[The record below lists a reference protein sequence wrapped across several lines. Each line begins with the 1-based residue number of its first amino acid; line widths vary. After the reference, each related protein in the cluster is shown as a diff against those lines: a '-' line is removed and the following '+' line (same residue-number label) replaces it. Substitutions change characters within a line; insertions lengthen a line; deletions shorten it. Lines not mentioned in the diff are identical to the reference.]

1 MPSSPININPP
12 SSPSSNNSNS
22 NSNTTTFVLDFSGTN
37 IFDICGNQLPDISLN
52 IPPIV
57 SITEQNTVDQT
68 GLRII
73 NTQGFDSSGNS
84 AQTVEFISTQPD
96 IYDPDITEHLVEI
109 VEIVDDVSSPLSKN
123 GEIVSQISV
132 FASKIQCTDFQGKGT
147 IDDYANL
154 FEAACRI
161 ANETRHIELD
171 VDIDGFNEFAK
182 AAEDL
187 SKLFVNFTRKLQNVN
202 IINDS
207 VFLSAVLNALEK
219 IYNLSEAFGKFK
231 ETVIMTTTI
240 QLPKS
245 IKDTSVIVQGVMTEL
260 DCAMDYITNFVNPI
274 SPPPPGS
281 ELSVIEKNI
290 ISQAVSTID
299 SWNVICEQGV
309 SIAMSSNTDIQY
321 IQRANV
327 SLKQKTVI
335 LNSVTTTLRTKL
347 SNYLVC

>member
-1 MPSSPININPP
+1 MPSSPITIPPP
-12 SSPSSNNSNS
+12 SSPPSNS
-22 NSNTTTFVLDFSGTN
+22 GNNNNQFVLDFSGTN
-37 IFDICGNQLPDISLN
+37 IFDICGNLLFDISQN
-52 IPPIV
+52 IQPIV
-57 SITEQNTVDQT
+57 SITQQTVVNEP
-68 GLRII
+68 GLEIVK
-73 NTQGFDSSGNS
+73 TQGFDASGNS
-84 AQTVEFISTQPD
+84 EQSVTFVSTEPD
-96 IYDPDITEHLVEI
+96 LYDPNITEKLTEI
-109 VEIVDDVSSPLSKN
+109 VVIVDDDSSPLTQN
-123 GEIVSQISV
+123 GAIVDQISV
-132 FASKIQCTDFQGKGT
+132 FASKIQCSDFHGKGT

-161 ANETRHIELD
+161 ANETKQIELD
-171 VDIDGFNEFAK
+171 VDVDGFNEFAQ
-182 AAEDL
+182 AADDL

-219 IYNLSEAFGKFK
+219 IYNLSESFGKFK

-260 DCAMDYITNFVNPI
+260 DCAMNYITNFVNPT

-290 ISQAVSTID
+290 IAQAVTTID

-309 SIAMSSNTDIQY
+309 SIAMSSNTDVQY
-321 IQRANV
+321 IQRANI

-335 LNSVTTTLRTKL
+335 LNNATSTLRTKL
-347 SNYLVC
+347 SNYLIC